1 MAKSSKLSDN
11 LSTTSHIITELLHAE
26 NEKQSTKDNTENE
39 HNSNNDKRDN
49 GRNGNK
55 SSLFNKEDYIVEI
68 DNNFQRINKES
79 FLRYLE
85 DIINNIVEKS
95 DYKDLSSFKEFNKKI
110 SKSISD
116 INNIENNMIDD
127 KQEEN
132 YNEEND
138 TNLTGNLLDIDV

>member
-11 LSTTSHIITELLHAE
+11 LSTTSHIITELFHAE
-26 NEKQSTKDNTENE
+26 NEKQSTKNNTEKE
-39 HNSNNDKRDN
+39 HNKNDKRDN
-49 GRNGNK
+49 GRNGKK

-79 FLRYLE
+79 FLKYLE

-95 DYKDLSSFKEFNKKI
+95 DYKDLSSFKEYNKKI

-116 INNIENNMIDD
+116 INNIENKVVDD

-132 YNEEND
+132 HNEEND
-138 TNLTGNLLDIDV
+138 RNLTGNLLDIDV